1 MSKEASPEVEML
13 YNWLASLVI
22 HLQEL
27 ARMHSI
33 LGEPE
38 TKNINELA
46 KQEAGSAMIIQ
57 R

>member
-27 ARMHSI
+27 ARMHLI

-46 KQEAGSAMIIQ
+46 KQEAASAMIIQ